1 MCVQV
6 QKKDQEL
13 DSDLVENPSV
23 QTRFFG
29 PESEVKTVLDKVPP
43 IAESGFGNISYIHL
57 YTLAGLEALSSTTFV
72 N

>member
-43 IAESGFGNISYIHL
+43 IADSGFGNISYIHL
-57 YTLAGLEALSSTTFV
+57 YTFAGFGDFPSTLFV